1 MASLP
6 LIVKYLI
13 VFVISM
19 VPIVELRGAIPIA
32 ESLGLNIALY
42 YPIAIIGNM
51 LPVPVIYLFA
61 RKVLEWGKDKKLTK
75 KFFTWCLEKGEKG
88 GEKLKKALTPI
99 CQVTEKIMYENN
111 RKILSEIPEMKDIRS
126 VSFTCA
132 SSARRFF
139 DQIGEEKQQWIENIL
154 CISIG
159 EKTTKQLREIGVRHI
174 LESKDTTYVSMFYKI
189 KESML

>member
-1 MASLP
+1 MRQMKSSNLD
-6 LIVKYLI
+6 
-13 VFVISM
+13 
-19 VPIVELRGAIPIA
+19 LRD
-32 ESLGLNIALY
+32 
-42 YPIAIIGNM
+42 
-51 LPVPVIYLFA
+51 LF
-61 RKVLEWGKDKKLTK
+61 DKKIVVVGKKTK
-75 KFFTWCLEKGEKG
+75 DVLMQYGIIADLMPEEAGEINLSELMKQEVDAKDVVWYCKGISG